1 MTYKAAK
8 LIDQKHKLY
17 KRYKNRTH
25 PAYMKA
31 ARQADKEMR
40 QAKRRFERKLATNID
55 KDRKSFFAYVR
66 SRSKA
71 KPTIGPLVDGSD
83 TTVLQPEEQAE
94 RLNQYFASVF
104 TEEDKTN
111 VPNAQMLFRGNE
123 SDKLLNIT
131 IEEEQVQKKLRS
143 LRIDKA
149 AGADDMTPKRILAE
163 LTDVISFP
171 ITCIMNDSIIS
182 GVVPDEWK
190 SANVTPIHKSG
201 SKGRVENYRPI
212 SLTSQICK
220 LQESIIREAIIEH
233 LDKYQLNSITQH
245 GFRRGGSCLS
255 DLIRSLDK
263 VSGFLDADECIDVI
277 YLDFSK
283 AFDKGWVTLT
293 ANFK

>member
-1 MTYKAAK
+1 MC
-8 LIDQKHKLY
+8 IRD
-17 KRYKNRTH
+17 
-25 PAYMKA
+25 
-31 ARQADKEMR
+31 
-40 QAKRRFERKLATNID
+40 
-55 KDRKSFFAYVR
+55 SVR

-111 VPNAQMLFRGNE
+111 VPNAQTLFRGNE

-149 AGADDMTPKRILAE
+149 AGADDMTPRILAE
-163 LTDVISFP
+163 LADVISFP

-220 LQESIIREAIIEH
+220 LQNQS
-233 LDKYQLNSITQH
+233 
-245 GFRRGGSCLS
+245 
-255 DLIRSLDK
+255 
-263 VSGFLDADECIDVI
+263 
-277 YLDFSK
+277 
-283 AFDKGWVTLT
+283 
-293 ANFK
+293 